1 MRFKSYILSEGLFG
15 DKFEFGDAADF
26 EKYKNRKEVSR
37 VSKTENITIKCW
49 RGTSKENFDKQV
61 IDKGSNYFV
70 LDGSKSYEKG
80 LWFTHEL
87 QRGYVDDPEQFATN
101 YAKDF
106 LIEYPLSVKKHYDIV
121 TYDDGKTSNEAPKD
135 SDQIIETE
143 LSNKLYQYN
152 AVYELPDGWFFTWQI
167 QKHLLCTKPLM
178 IQSNMIKEI
187 KREQND

>member
-15 DKFEFGDAADF
+15 DDLDF
-26 EKYKNRKEVSR
+26 EKYKKRKEVSR
-37 VSKTENITIKCW
+37 VSKTDNITIKCW

-61 IDKGSNYFV
+61 VDKGLNYFV
-70 LDGSKSYEKG
+70 LDGSNSYEKG

-87 QRGYVDDPEQFATN
+87 QRSIIDPEEYATN
-101 YAKDF
+101 HAKDF

-121 TYDDGKTSNEAPKD
+121 TYDDGKISNEAPKD

-152 AVYELPDGWFFTWQI
+152 AVYELPDGWFFTWQL

>member
-15 DKFEFGDAADF
+15 DDF
-26 EKYKNRKEVSR
+26 EIEKFKNRKEVSR
-37 VSKTENITIKCW
+37 VSKTDNITIKCW
-49 RGTSKENFDKQV
+49 RGTSKENFNNQV

-121 TYDDGKTSNEAPKD
+121 TYNDGKISNEAPKD
-135 SDQIIETE
+135 SENKIIQTE
-143 LSNKLYQYN
+143 LSDKIRQYG